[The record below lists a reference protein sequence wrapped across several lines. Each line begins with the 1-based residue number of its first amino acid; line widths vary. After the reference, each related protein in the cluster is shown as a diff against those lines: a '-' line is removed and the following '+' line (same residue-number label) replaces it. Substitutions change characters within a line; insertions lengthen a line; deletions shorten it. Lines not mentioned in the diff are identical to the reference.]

1 MDSEALA
8 KRAVELC
15 KRRGADEADALVI
28 NKRESASQV
37 FYRDSSLAANSDT
50 TRITIRLFR
59 NHKGAIVTGRGAS
72 EQTLESMIAQALAF
86 ANQSSRDT
94 FLGLAEPD
102 QMGRLKDDLE
112 IYDQAIADLT
122 LDE

>member
-1 MDSEALA
+1 MESEALA

-15 KRRGADEADALVI
+15 KQRGADEADALVI

-50 TRITIRLFR
+50 TRITIRLFS
-59 NHKGAIVTGRGAS
+59 NHKGAIVTGRGTS

-86 ANQSSRDT
+86 ADESSRDK

-102 QMGRLKDDLE
+102 QLGRLQGDLG
-112 IYDQAIADLT
+112 IYDHRKGR
-122 LDE
+122 